1 MMKPKLLKRRII
13 ELMVA
18 VVMIFSL
25 FGFRLMDIQVV
36 NGDYYEQ
43 RTQTVYTRTQRIKG
57 ARGEIMDRYGKSLA
71 VNINGYDVVFNKAFL
86 NEETINEMILRLSG
100 ILLEA
105 EEEWIDNLPIT
116 ETAPFVFKNG
126 HDREIKTLK
135 NFLGIEQYAS
145 VEDTIYWLKEEFD
158 LHEMSDSQFRII
170 AGVRYEMYRKD
181 FSMKNPYTFA
191 ENISIETV
199 TKISENISELS
210 GVTIENV
217 PIREYSAGDVAA
229 HIIGITGP
237 ITTDDIALLEEGYN
251 MDDDVGKSGIEKE
264 YESYLHGEDGEQIVY
279 INTDGEVIDVVES
292 KAAEPGN
299 TVVLTIHSELN
310 KVAQQSLEDQIA
322 LLQQGETPDEGS
334 EAKAGAVAA
343 IAVKTGELLVNA
355 SVPTYNLSTY
365 YEDYADLVT
374 DELRPLFNRVLNGT
388 YAPGSTYKL
397 VSATAGLNEGLI
409 TRYNTVTCEGVY
421 TYFPVYQPTCM
432 GIHGATNVMDAIRVS
447 CNIFFYDLGRELGY
461 ELINSYADM
470 FGLGKETGIELKE
483 AKGVV
488 AGPEYREKIN
498 GSPWQAG
505 DVVQSA
511 IGQSDNAFTP
521 IQLANYAATLANNGK
536 RMKVS
541 VVKSILSYNSE
552 ETLYEHEPEVV
563 YDMVEDGGVEPKIFD
578 TLREAMIRASG
589 QNGYIGTAHHEFDNY
604 PILVA
609 SKTGTPETN
618 AVPNAVF
625 ICYAPADDPE
635 IAVAVV
641 IEGAGHGY
649 WAAPVAKAVLDEYF
663 FGSGSY
669 TVSAETDEL
678 LR

>member
-1 MMKPKLLKRRII
+1 MKPKILKRRII
-13 ELMVA
+13 SLAVA
-18 VVMIFSL
+18 VVMVFSL
-25 FGFRLMDIQVV
+25 YGFRLMDIQAV

-43 RTQTVYTRTQRIKG
+43 RTQTVYTRTQRIKA
-57 ARGEIMDRYGKSLA
+57 ARGEIMDRYGKSMA

-86 NEETINEMILRLSG
+86 DESSINEMILRLAG

-105 EEEWIDNLPIT
+105 DEEWVDNLPIT
-116 ETAPFVFKNG
+116 ETAPFEFKEG
-126 HDREIKTLK
+126 RAGEIKALK

-145 VEDTIYWLKEEFD
+145 IEDTVHWLKEEFD
-158 LHEMSDSQFRII
+158 LQEMTNSQFRII
-170 AGVRYEMYRKD
+170 AGVRYEMHRKD

-191 ENISIETV
+191 KNISIGTV
-199 TKISENISELS
+199 TKISESISELS

-217 PIREYSAGDVAA
+217 PIREYSAGDVAS

-237 ITTDDIALLEEGYN
+237 ITESELDLLKQGYSMTDY
-251 MDDDVGKSGIEKE
+251 VGKNGIEKE
-264 YESYLHGEDGEQIVY
+264 YEKYLHGEDGEQVVY
-279 INTDGEVIDVVES
+279 IDTNGEVIDVVES
-292 KAAEPGN
+292 QAAKPGN
-299 TVVLTIHSELN
+299 TVVLTINSDLN
-310 KVAQQSLEDQIA
+310 KVAQQALEDQIA
-322 LLQQGETPDEGS
+322 ALQSTKTPEEGS

-343 IAVKTGELLVNA
+343 IDVKTGELLVNA
-355 SVPTYNLSTY
+355 TAPTFNLSTY
-365 YEDYADLVT
+365 YEDYSSLVT
-374 DELRPLFNRVLNGT
+374 DELRPLFNRVLSGT
-388 YAPGSTYKL
+388 YAPGSTYKM

-409 TRYNTVTCEGVY
+409 TRYSGINCEGVY
-421 TYFPVYQPTCM
+421 TYFPRYQPTCM
-432 GIHGATNVMDAIRVS
+432 GIHGVINLVDAIRVS
-447 CNIFFYDLGRELGY
+447 CNIFFYDLGRELGH
-461 ELINSYADM
+461 ENINKYAKM
-470 FGLGKETGIELKE
+470 FGLGESTGIELNE
-483 AKGVV
+483 SLGVV
-488 AGPEYREKIN
+488 AGPEFREKIN

-521 IQLANYAATLANNGK
+521 LQLANYAATLANNGQ

-541 VVKSILSYNSE
+541 VVKSILSYNFE
-552 ETLYEHEPEVV
+552 EVIYEHQPEVV
-563 YDMVEDGGVEPKIFD
+563 YDMVEDGGVDPKIFD

-589 QNGYIGTAHHEFDNY
+589 QNGYQGTAHHEFDNY

-618 AVPNAVF
+618 EVPNAVF
-625 ICYAPADDPE
+625 ICYAPAYEPE

-669 TVSAETDEL
+669 TASAETDEL

>member
-1 MMKPKLLKRRII
+1 
-13 ELMVA
+13 MV
-18 VVMIFSL
+18 FSL
-25 FGFRLMDIQVV
+25 YGFRLMDIQAV

-43 RTQTVYTRTQRIKG
+43 RTQTVYTRTQRVEA
-57 ARGEIMDRYGKSLA
+57 ARGEIMDRYGKSMA

-86 NEETINEMILRLSG
+86 DEKSINEMILRLAG

-105 EEEWIDNLPIT
+105 DEEWEDNLPIT
-116 ETAPFVFKNG
+116 ETTPFEFKEGRDN
-126 HDREIKTLK
+126 EIKALK

-145 VEDTIYWLKEEFD
+145 IEDTVHWLKEEFD
-158 LHEMSDSQFRII
+158 LQDMTDSQFRII

-191 ENISIETV
+191 KNISIETV
-199 TKISENISELS
+199 TKISESISELA

-217 PIREYSAGDVAA
+217 PIREYAAGTVAP
-229 HIIGITGP
+229 HIIGTIGP
-237 ITTDDIALLEEGYN
+237 ITENELDLLEKGYS
-251 MDDDVGKSGIEKE
+251 MTDSVGKSGIEKE
-264 YESYLHGEDGEQIVY
+264 YESYLRGEDGEQVVY
-279 INTDGEVIDVVES
+279 INTSGEVIDVVES
-292 KAAEPGN
+292 KAAKPGN
-299 TVVLTIHSELN
+299 TVVLTISSDLT
-310 KVAQQSLEDQIA
+310 KVAQQALEDQIA
-322 LLQQGETPDEGS
+322 ALQSTKTPEEGS

-343 IAVKTGELLVNA
+343 IDVKTGELLVNA
-355 SVPTYNLSTY
+355 TAPTFDLSTY
-365 YEDYADLVT
+365 YEDYSSLVT

-409 TRYNTVTCEGVY
+409 TRYTGINCEGVY
-421 TYFPVYQPTCM
+421 TYFPSYQPTCM
-432 GIHGATNVMDAIRVS
+432 GIHGVINLVDAIRVS

-461 ELINSYADM
+461 ENINKYAEM
-470 FGLGKETGIELKE
+470 YGLGQETGIELSE

-488 AGPEYREKIN
+488 AGPEFREKIN

-521 IQLANYAATLANNGK
+521 LQLANYAATLANNGK

-541 VVKSILSYNSE
+541 TVKSILSYNFE
-552 ETLYEHEPEVV
+552 EVIYEHEPEVV
-563 YDMVEDGGVEPKIFD
+563 YDMVEDGGVDPQIFEV
-578 TLREAMIRASG
+578 LREGMIRASG
-589 QNGYIGTAHHEFDNY
+589 QNGYQGTAHHEFDDY

-618 AVPNAVF
+618 EVPNAVF
-625 ICYAPADDPE
+625 ICYAPADDPQ

-669 TVSAETDEL
+669 TASAETDEL